1 MSPAP
6 GTMPG
11 RKSLMITYSSTSL
24 QRRLL
29 TASACALMLGA
40 PLAAHAQT
48 STLPPTDISNQ
59 HPGTGAPAS
68 PPPPPMVPLEVEP
81 TPAAAPAPA
90 APSAATPSPAPAP
103 TLEAAPATSGPLVLL
118 PAPAA
123 PVVVTVAAAEP
134 LAGFSDGNAFLR
146 SPDNDFILFP
156 NGRLQVD
163 TYLFRYSGDKAKDK
177 IPNNTFLLRRARL
190 ELGGWVGPF
199 VYFWLAGD
207 FALGPPAAAAP
218 AAPSNLATTDDF
230 IALAPWNNL
239 AILQVG
245 QFDGN
250 FTLENRTSDKYFDFM
265 ERSITVRAF
274 GIPDNKEMGAML
286 HGFNDSRNFYYSL
299 SVLNGDGQNFKN
311 VDRQFDVMGR
321 AWVAPF
327 SFLGDGP
334 LHDVEIGGSF
344 WTGDRSN
351 TLAPTSQ
358 TTQGGFTFL
367 SFSPFTTTYNGAA
380 NTAMQLRQ
388 VGRMNAAAGEINV
401 PINHKYGLRGEFV
414 WKHSPLSLETIASS
428 GAGTI
433 VEGVELTGYSF
444 YTEGWI
450 WLMGDDRIIGDQ
462 QGLEPFLRWKKF
474 GVRPIERGLMV
485 AARYEHLDENVTVD
499 TSTVTTVPPASAVGK
514 TVVDSGELGV
524 NYWHSKRFR
533 ATFNYVANHFGQGSG
548 ANGTLK
554 NLASPWEQEFLFR
567 LAVAL

>member
-1 MSPAP
+1 
-6 GTMPG
+6 MPG
-11 RKSLMITYSSTSL
+11 RKSLMLVSNSTLL
-24 QRRLL
+24 QRGLL
-29 TASACALMLGA
+29 AASACAFLMGA
-40 PLAAHAQT
+40 PLAARAQT

-59 HPGTGAPAS
+59 PPNPGPGAA
-68 PPPPPMVPLEVEP
+68 PPPAPPPGLPPESEPVP
-81 TPAAAPAPA
+81 AAPA
-90 APSAATPSPAPAP
+90 APPAP
-103 TLEAAPATSGPLVLL
+103 TPPAEAPPVAAVPPPASAPPAVPPLVL
-118 PAPAA
+118 
-123 PVVVTVAAAEP
+123 PVSTEP

-163 TYLFRYSGDKAKDK
+163 TYLFGYSGDKNKAK
-177 IPNNTFLLRRARL
+177 IPNNTFLLKRARL
-190 ELGGWVGPF
+190 ELGGWIGSF

-230 IALAPWNNL
+230 VALAPWRNL

-245 QFDGN
+245 QFDAP

-286 HGFNDSRNFYYSL
+286 HGFNDDRNYCYSVA
-299 SVLNGDGQNFKN
+299 VLNGDGQNFKN
-311 VDRQFDVMGR
+311 VDREFDVMGR

-327 SFLGDGP
+327 SFVGDGP
-334 LHDVEIGGSF
+334 LHDVEIGGSL
-344 WTGDRSN
+344 WTGDRAN

-358 TTQGGFTFL
+358 TTQAGLTFL
-367 SFSPFTTTYNGAA
+367 NFGQFTTTYNGTA

-388 VGRMNAAAGEINV
+388 VGRMNAAAGEINA
-401 PINHKYGLRGEFV
+401 PIGHKYGVRGEFV
-414 WKHSPLSLETIASS
+414 WRHSPLSEETIVSS

-433 VEGVELTGYSF
+433 VRAADLKGYSF
-444 YTEGWI
+444 YGEAWV
-450 WLMGDDRIIGDQ
+450 WLLGDDRIIGDQ
-462 QGLEPFLRWKKF
+462 QGLEPFLRYKKF
-474 GVRPIERGLMV
+474 GVRPIQDGLMV
-485 AARYEHLDENVTVD
+485 AARYEHLDENVTAEA
-499 TSTVTTVPPASAVGK
+499 TTATFVPDAPALGK

-533 ATFNYVANHFGQGSG
+533 ATFNYVVNHFGRGSD
-548 ANGTLK
+548 ANATLTA
-554 NLASPWEQEFLFR
+554 LTSPWEQEFLFR

>member
-1 MSPAP
+1 
-6 GTMPG
+6 
-11 RKSLMITYSSTSL
+11 MITSRSTSL
-24 QRRLL
+24 QPRLFS
-29 TASACALMLGA
+29 ASALALTVALSLGA
-40 PLAAHAQT
+40 PPAAHAQT
-48 STLPPTDISNQ
+48 STLPPTDLSNQ
-59 HPGTGAPAS
+59 HPGAGAPPSAPS
-68 PPPPPMVPLEVEP
+68 PPPTLP
-81 TPAAAPAPA
+81 TPPPASEPMPVAPATPAPA
-90 APSAATPSPAPAP
+90 TTAGEAARSPAPSAPSVPPPAEAP
-103 TLEAAPATSGPLVLL
+103 
-118 PAPAA
+118 PAA
-123 PVVVTVAAAEP
+123 PVTLALVAPPLAVAEP

-163 TYLFRYSGDKAKDK
+163 TYLFHYSGDKAKDK

-218 AAPSNLATTDDF
+218 AAPANIATTDNF
-230 IALAPWNNL
+230 VALAPWNNL

-286 HGFNDSRNFYYSL
+286 HGFNDNRNLYYSL

-311 VDRQFDVMGR
+311 VDRQFDWMGR
-321 AWVAPF
+321 AWVAPL

-358 TTQGGFTFL
+358 TTQGTFTFL
-367 SFSPFTTTYNGAA
+367 SFSQFNTTYNGAA

-401 PINHKYGLRGEFV
+401 PVDHKYGLRGEFV
-414 WKHSPLSLETIASS
+414 WRHSPLSLDTIAAS
-428 GAGTI
+428 GVGTI
-433 VEGVELTGYSF
+433 VQGVELKGYSF

-450 WLMGDDRIIGDQ
+450 WLLGDDRIIGDQ
-462 QGLEPFLRWKKF
+462 QGLEPFTRFKKF
-474 GVRPIERGLMV
+474 GVRPIQRGLMV
-485 AARYEHLDENVTVD
+485 AARYEHLDENVTTDPSAAVIA
-499 TSTVTTVPPASAVGK
+499 PQASAIGK
-514 TVVDSGELGV
+514 TVVDAGELGV

-548 ANGTLK
+548 ANSALK